1 MMLRAIGLAFV
12 VLMAG
17 GYALRSLTTGAIN
30 LGTKTRENIVRY
42 ADEPGL
48 YVFGI
53 VFMLTLCV
61 GGLLAAYQM
70 WRKAGE
76 AG

>member
-12 VLMAG
+12 ALLAG
-17 GYALRSLTTGAIN
+17 GYALRCLASGAIN
-30 LGTKTRENIVRY
+30 LGTKTRENIVRF

-48 YVFGI
+48 FVFGI
-53 VFMLTLCV
+53 VFMLSLCV

-70 WRKAGE
+70 WRKSGE